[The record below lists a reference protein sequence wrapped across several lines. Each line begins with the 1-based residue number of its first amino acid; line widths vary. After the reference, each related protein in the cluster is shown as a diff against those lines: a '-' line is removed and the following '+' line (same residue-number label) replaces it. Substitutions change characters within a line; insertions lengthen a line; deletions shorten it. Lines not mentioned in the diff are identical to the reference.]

1 LNREPF
7 VGEGQTALISAIQQ
21 AAEVHLGHALD
32 EVGLNAWTDAALMQA
47 AGMPTIMV
55 GPQGGNLH
63 TVDEWVDIAEALTSV
78 DILVDT
84 ITRLLG

>member
-1 LNREPF
+1 
-7 VGEGQTALISAIQQ
+7 
-21 AAEVHLGHALD
+21 
-32 EVGLNAWTDAALMQA
+32 MQA